1 MLWYS
6 KYAASLLNSQT
17 IIVIMLIILVPISHG
32 LSHFII
38 HINHTRRANSYFK
51 TLKYAVDPPTYF
63 KMGNRQGLTSF
74 NIVFICMF
82 RLVPYSGYGS
92 HRLVCSLYTLRSV
105 CACWSFRFILSLILY
120 PNYWYLWTVTTFICP
135 CLIFFQW
142 WLFDVFLP
150 RFYRVFFGH

>member
-6 KYAASLLNSQT
+6 KYAASLLNSQK
-17 IIVIMLIILVPISHG
+17 IIDIMLIILVPICHG

-74 NIVFICMF
+74 NNVFICMF

-92 HRLVCSLYTLRSV
+92 HRLACSLYFTFRLCKLVFSV
-105 CACWSFRFILSLILY
+105 YLALILY

-135 CLIFFQW
+135 CLIFFQG